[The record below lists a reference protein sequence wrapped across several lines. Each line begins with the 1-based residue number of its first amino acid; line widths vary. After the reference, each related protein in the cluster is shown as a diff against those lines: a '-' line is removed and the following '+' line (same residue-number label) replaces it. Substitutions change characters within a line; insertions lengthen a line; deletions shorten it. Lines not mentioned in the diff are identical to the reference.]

1 MSVQGTSELR
11 DLTTYS
17 RVRVFLSGLWRLM
30 FGGVFAVMLYA
41 LAYAMAKTAGQ
52 PPSAA
57 DPPRWLIALVP
68 VAFGLVALLCISSGA
83 GRMVSAFAG
92 NCFFRAGSRGIS
104 VRLPRRG
111 WFGRFRLA
119 EYWIEWPEVE
129 RIVHFT
135 FRTNGIPTGTELRIH
150 LKDGSRLT
158 VERMYFSASV
168 KRLQDELLAIL
179 ASGR

>member
-1 MSVQGTSELR
+1 
-11 DLTTYS
+11 
-17 RVRVFLSGLWRLM
+17 
-30 FGGVFAVMLYA
+30 
-41 LAYAMAKTAGQ
+41 
-52 PPSAA
+52 
-57 DPPRWLIALVP
+57 
-68 VAFGLVALLCISSGA
+68 
-83 GRMVSAFAG
+83 
-92 NCFFRAGSRGIS
+92 
-104 VRLPRRG
+104 
-111 WFGRFRLA
+111 
-119 EYWIEWPEVE
+119 VE